1 MAEAPRLGHALRMT
15 TRQAL
20 SLLALAGLLALAACA
35 PMKETRGYVP
45 DDVLL
50 AELKPGVHDKNSVA
64 SLLGSPSSVGTF
76 DSATWYYITRR
87 TEQLAFF
94 AEEVVDQQV
103 VVVDF
108 DDKGVLTGVRRLTL
122 DDANDI
128 QLVERQTPSRGKEL
142 TVLQQIFGNIGRFT
156 PEK

>member
-1 MAEAPRLGHALRMT
+1 MY
-15 TRQAL
+15 TR
-20 SLLALAGLLALAACA
+20 LALALAAFLTLAAACA

-50 AELKPGVHDKNSVA
+50 GELRPGVHDKNSVA

-76 DSATWYYITRR
+76 DSATWYYITRK

-94 AEEVVDQQV
+94 AEEIVDQQV
-103 VVVDF
+103 VAVDF
-108 DDKGVLTGVRRLTL
+108 DDEGVLTGVRRFTL
-122 DDANDI
+122 DDANDV

-156 PEK
+156 PDQ

>member
-1 MAEAPRLGHALRMT
+1 MNIRPALI
-15 TRQAL
+15 
-20 SLLALAGLLALAACA
+20 LAASLTLAAACS

-45 DDVLL
+45 DEVLL
-50 AELKPGVHDKNSVA
+50 SELRPGVHDRNSVA
-64 SLLGSPSSVGTF
+64 SLLGSPSSVATF

-94 AEEVVDQQV
+94 AEEVVEQQV
-103 VVVDF
+103 VAIDF
-108 DDKGVLTGVRRLTL
+108 DDKGVLTGVRRFTL
-122 DDANDI
+122 EDANDI

-142 TVLQQIFGNIGRFT
+142 TLLQQIFGNIGRFT

>member
-1 MAEAPRLGHALRMT
+1 MRSEMKMRYALT
-15 TRQAL
+15 LAAL
-20 SLLALAGLLALAACA
+20 LTLAAACA

-50 AELKPGVHDKNSVA
+50 GELQPGVHDKNSVA

-94 AEEVVDQQV
+94 AEDVVDQQV
-103 VVVDF
+103 VAIDF
-108 DDKGVLTGVRRLTL
+108 DDKGVL
-122 DDANDI
+122 
-128 QLVERQTPSRGKEL
+128 
-142 TVLQQIFGNIGRFT
+142 
-156 PEK
+156 

>member
-1 MAEAPRLGHALRMT
+1 MRHALT
-15 TRQAL
+15 IAAL
-20 SLLALAGLLALAACA
+20 LTLSAACA
-35 PMKETRGYVP
+35 PMTETRGYVP

-50 AELKPGVHDKNSVA
+50 GELRPGVHDRNSVA

-103 VVVDF
+103 VAVDF
-108 DDKGVLTGVRRLTL
+108 DDKGVLTGVRRFTL
-122 DDANDI
+122 EDANQI
-128 QLVERQTPSRGKEL
+128 QLVERTTPSRGKEL
-142 TVLQQIFGNIGRFT
+142 TVLQQIFGNIGRFS

>member
-1 MAEAPRLGHALRMT
+1 MY
-15 TRQAL
+15 TR
-20 SLLALAGLLALAACA
+20 LALALAALLTLAAACA

-50 AELKPGVHDKNSVA
+50 GELRAGVHDKNSVA

-76 DSATWYYITRR
+76 DSATWYYITRK

-103 VVVDF
+103 VAVDF
-108 DDKGVLTGVRRLTL
+108 DDQGVLTGVRRFTL
-122 DDANDI
+122 DDANEI

-156 PEK
+156 PDQ

>member
-1 MAEAPRLGHALRMT
+1 MKTRHILAFAAL
-15 TRQAL
+15 
-20 SLLALAGLLALAACA
+20 LLTSAACA
-35 PMKETRGYVP
+35 PMTETRGYVP

-50 AELKPGVHDKNSVA
+50 GELKPGVHDKNSVA

-76 DSATWYYITRR
+76 DSATWYYITSR

-103 VVVDF
+103 VAVDF
-108 DDKGVLTGVRRLTL
+108 DDKGVLTGVRRFTL
-122 DDANDI
+122 EDANDI
-128 QLVERQTPSRGKEL
+128 QLVERTTPSRGKEL

>member
-1 MAEAPRLGHALRMT
+1 MY
-15 TRQAL
+15 TR
-20 SLLALAGLLALAACA
+20 LALALAALLTLAVACA

-50 AELKPGVHDKNSVA
+50 GELRPGVHDKNSVA
-64 SLLGSPSSVGTF
+64 SLLGSPSSVATF
-76 DSATWYYITRR
+76 DSATWYYITRK

-103 VVVDF
+103 VAVDF
-108 DDKGVLTGVRRLTL
+108 DDEGVLTGMRRFTL
-122 DDANDI
+122 DDANDV

-142 TVLQQIFGNIGRFT
+142 TLLQQIFGNIGRFT
-156 PEK
+156 PDQ